1 MVKFSR
7 EYEASIIP
15 EWKAAFVDYKGLKK
29 LVKRIKIARRD
40 RDARST
46 SNDHDDA
53 TTTSYGFSVLDPVRA
68 LASHF
73 NNATPPAS
81 PVRRSSP
88 LASLSLARPRSA
100 LVCATYC
107 SLLCRSYSCTY
118 VRTSPPPQTD
128 RWSSVSDASGRFCAQ
143 EGGSDDALR
152 TLESDSGEL
161 VRATDKHVCSARP

>member
-53 TTTSYGFSVLDPVRA
+53 TTTTYGFSVLDPVRA

-81 PVRRSSP
+81 PVRRRR
-88 LASLSLARPRSA
+88 RP
-100 LVCATYC
+100 
-107 SLLCRSYSCTY
+107 
-118 VRTSPPPQTD
+118 
-128 RWSSVSDASGRFCAQ
+128 
-143 EGGSDDALR
+143 
-152 TLESDSGEL
+152 
-161 VRATDKHVCSARP
+161 